1 MDAILGYIVALT
13 LSMIGVAGFTTW
25 ARLGVANVQTAATA
39 GQMLTFD
46 KAAQQYVQD
55 NGSTIAALATATSP
69 VTVTPAMLI
78 AAGYL
83 PNGFSPSNVFGQ
95 TWQLQV
101 LQPAAGQLQSLV
113 TSQGGTPISNAR
125 QLVQIAAQAGAQ
137 GGFVPYA
144 NQAGDASMTPANAN
158 GAYGGWRIALT
169 NYANPGSGHLAS
181 LLAFTNVQ
189 SNNAYLYRVAVA
201 GHPELNT
208 MQTALNM
215 GAHDIDSANNVNA
228 TTVNANNVNAQG
240 VDVQNPGGTPTVT
253 IGNSKLIGVGS
264 QAVLQ
269 ADGGTVLTNST
280 GSAYAPLTAGSIAA
294 NGDVSS
300 SGNITA
306 SGDVTASGNVNANY
320 VQPNGGAAS
329 GQPCPTNGMIGNS
342 GNGPLFCQSHI
353 WKQAGSTGGQYVLRK
368 YWPSGILIPG
378 YQEYCQPNPITGNC
392 SCPGGTADFGYM
404 TGQSY
409 AYSPWDSYYETHF
422 CIS

>member
-1 MDAILGYIVALT
+1 MDAILGYIMALT

-25 ARLGVANVQTAATA
+25 ARSGVANVQTAATA
-39 GQMLTFD
+39 SQMMTFD

-55 NGSTIAALATATSP
+55 NGTTIATIATATSP
-69 VTVTPAMLI
+69 VTVTSAMLI

-101 LQPAAGQLQSLV
+101 LQPLAGQLQSLV
-113 TSQGGTPISNAR
+113 TSQGGAPISNTR

-158 GAYGGWRIALT
+158 GAYGGWRLPLA
-169 NYANPGSGHLAS
+169 NYTNPGSGHLAS

-215 GAHDIDSANNVNA
+215 GAQDIDSANNVNA
-228 TTVNANNVNAQG
+228 TNVNAQG
-240 VDVQNPGGTPTVT
+240 VDVQNPNGMPTVT
-253 IGNSKLIGVGS
+253 VGNSRLIGVGS

-269 ADGGTVLTNST
+269 ADGGTALTNT
-280 GSAYAPLTAGSIAA
+280 AGSAYAPLNSGDITSNGTVAGNYLQPNGAVTVGQSCAPDGSIAKSGNVPVFCQAGVWSLAATFQDIATTAAAVDAACVA
-294 NGDVSS
+294 NGDPNPPGYDYAAWSITCGHRFCYSQNFRFGVVTEVQGIN
-300 SGNITA
+300 GNHPWGT
-306 SGDVTASGNVNANY
+306 G
-320 VQPNGGAAS
+320 
-329 GQPCPTNGMIGNS
+329 
-342 GNGPLFCQSHI
+342 GNGLTVVS
-353 WKQAGSTGGQYVLRK
+353 
-368 YWPSGILIPG
+368 
-378 YQEYCQPNPITGNC
+378 C
-392 SCPGGTADFGYM
+392 SK
-404 TGQSY
+404 
-409 AYSPWDSYYETHF
+409 
-422 CIS
+422 

>member
-55 NGSTIAALATATSP
+55 NGSTIAALATATAP

-101 LQPAAGQLQSLV
+101 LQPSAGQLQSLV
-113 TSQGGTPISNAR
+113 TSQGGTPISNTR

-137 GGFVPYA
+137 GGFVPYT

-158 GAYGGWRIALT
+158 GAYGGWRMALT

-189 SNNAYLYRVAVA
+189 STNAYLYRVTIP

-228 TTVNANNVNAQG
+228 TTVNATNVNAQG
-240 VDVQNPGGTPTVT
+240 VNVQNGNGTPTVT
-253 IGNSKLIGVGS
+253 VGNASIVNQSG
-264 QAVLQ
+264 LQ
-269 ADGGTVLTNST
+269 QIYLQSDNGTV
-280 GSAYAPLTAGSIAA
+280 
-294 NGDVSS
+294 
-300 SGNITA
+300 
-306 SGDVTASGNVNANY
+306 VTNANASNY
-320 VQPNGGAAS
+320 SMLYASYLQPYGHAVAGTT
-329 GQPCPTNGMIGNS
+329 CPSDGLIGNS
-342 GNGPLFCQSHI
+342 GNGPLFCQSGV
-353 WKQAGSTGGQYVLRK
+353 WQSAGSVTTLTVSSGDWQPSGVATCPASYTLTGGSCDMSRGGDGREIG
-368 YWPSGILIPG
+368 PRTCAPTSNG
-378 YQEYCQPNPITGNC
+378 YFCDEGNTG
-392 SCPGGTADFGYM
+392 T
-404 TGQSY
+404 
-409 AYSPWDSYYETHF
+409 
-422 CIS
+422 CIAHAVCAK